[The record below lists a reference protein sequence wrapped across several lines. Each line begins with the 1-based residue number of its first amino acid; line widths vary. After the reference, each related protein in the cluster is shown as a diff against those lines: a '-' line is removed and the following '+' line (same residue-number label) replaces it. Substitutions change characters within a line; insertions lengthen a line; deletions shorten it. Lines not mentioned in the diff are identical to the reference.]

1 MRRAWFLAVLVAA
14 SLAAAKEPPS
24 RQVEW
29 LFYGGDPGGMK
40 YSALTDVNA
49 ANVQRLQLAW
59 QWKHWETPLEDN
71 SWPSL

>member
-1 MRRAWFLAVLVAA
+1 MTRRAWFLAVLVTA
-14 SLAAAKEPPS
+14 SLAAAKELPS

-49 ANVQRLQLAW
+49 ANVQRL
-59 QWKHWETPLEDN
+59 
-71 SWPSL
+71 